1 MCLGWIRVH
10 EIIMETMNLKTGDLV
25 IGTRDP
31 SKSVYS
37 AEGRKLVDG
46 GVAIVGDEADIEQ
59 LQEQIKKAA
68 KQSGQ
73 QIGESGKLQKKKG
86 RKTKKINSY
95 IPVDVEPTYKISTT
109 ENIEF
114 VEESVI
120 EKVKPTQVY
129 FENAFGKIRS
139 AVEKVIEHDL
149 AFMLLFSSEDEI
161 VFEPKVSETLDFTY
175 NKVSYSVYYPG
186 VIFDWTDGVKK
197 AMILF
202 KVPKKDE

>member
-1 MCLGWIRVH
+1 MGWIRVH

>member
-1 MCLGWIRVH
+1 
-10 EIIMETMNLKTGDLV
+10 METMNLKTGDLV

-202 KVPKKDE
+202 KVPKEDE

>member
-1 MCLGWIRVH
+1 LGWIRVH

>member
-1 MCLGWIRVH
+1 MGWIRVH

-175 NKVSYSVYYPG
+175 NTVSYSVYYPG

>member
-1 MCLGWIRVH
+1 
-10 EIIMETMNLKTGDLV
+10 MEAMNLRTGDLV

-46 GVAIVGDEADIEQ
+46 GVAIVGDEEDIQE
-59 LQEQIKKAA
+59 LQQQIKKAA

-73 QIGESGKLQKKKG
+73 QIVEEKKS
-86 RKTKKINSY
+86 RKKAIKKSNKVTKY
-95 IPVDVEPTYKISTT
+95 IPVAEESPNYLPDMSETVVENSYT
-109 ENIEF
+109 
-114 VEESVI
+114 VEEKI
-120 EKVKPTQVY
+120 KPQQVY

-139 AVEKVIEHDL
+139 AVERVIEHDL

-175 NKVSYSVYYPG
+175 NKVSYAVYYPG

-202 KVPKKDE
+202 KVPKENE

>member
-1 MCLGWIRVH
+1 
-10 EIIMETMNLKTGDLV
+10 METMNLKTGDLV

-95 IPVDVEPTYKISTT
+95 IPVDVEPTYKISTN

-202 KVPKKDE
+202 KVPKENE

>member
-1 MCLGWIRVH
+1 
-10 EIIMETMNLKTGDLV
+10 MENMNLKTGDLV

-37 AEGRKLVDG
+37 AEGKKLVDS

-59 LQEQIKKAA
+59 LQEQIKKVA

-73 QIGESGKLQKKKG
+73 QIVEEKKTRKKAVKKTSKVNKYIPIAKESPNYLHDLSEPVIENTYVIEEKPKLQ
-86 RKTKKINSY
+86 
-95 IPVDVEPTYKISTT
+95 
-109 ENIEF
+109 
-114 VEESVI
+114 
-120 EKVKPTQVY
+120 QVY

-139 AVEKVIEHDL
+139 SVENVIEHDL

-161 VFEPKVSETLDFTY
+161 VFEPKTSETLDFTY
-175 NKVSYSVYYPG
+175 NKVNYSVYYPG
-186 VIFDWTDGVKK
+186 VIFDWTDGIKK

-202 KVPKKDE
+202 KVPKENE

>member
-1 MCLGWIRVH
+1 
-10 EIIMETMNLKTGDLV
+10 MNLKTGDLV

-37 AEGRKLVDG
+37 AEGKKLVDS

-59 LQEQIKKAA
+59 LQEQIKKVA

-73 QIGESGKLQKKKG
+73 QIVEEKKTRKKAVKKTSKVNKYIPIAKESPNYLHDLSEPVIENTYVIEEKPKLQ
-86 RKTKKINSY
+86 
-95 IPVDVEPTYKISTT
+95 
-109 ENIEF
+109 
-114 VEESVI
+114 
-120 EKVKPTQVY
+120 QVY

-139 AVEKVIEHDL
+139 SVENVIEHDL

-161 VFEPKVSETLDFTY
+161 VFEPKTSETLDFTY
-175 NKVSYSVYYPG
+175 NKVNYSVYYPG
-186 VIFDWTDGVKK
+186 VIFDWTDGIKK

-202 KVPKKDE
+202 KVPKENE

>member
-1 MCLGWIRVH
+1 
-10 EIIMETMNLKTGDLV
+10 
-25 IGTRDP
+25 
-31 SKSVYS
+31 
-37 AEGRKLVDG
+37 LVDG

-95 IPVDVEPTYKISTT
+95 IPVDVEPTYKISTN

>member
-1 MCLGWIRVH
+1 
-10 EIIMETMNLKTGDLV
+10 MEAMNLRTGDLV

-46 GVAIVGDEADIEQ
+46 GVAIVGDEEDIQE
-59 LQEQIKKAA
+59 LQQQIKKAA

-73 QIGESGKLQKKKG
+73 QIVEEKKP
-86 RKTKKINSY
+86 RKKAIKKSNKVTKY
-95 IPVDVEPTYKISTT
+95 IPVAEESPNYLSDMSETVVENSYT
-109 ENIEF
+109 
-114 VEESVI
+114 VEEKI
-120 EKVKPTQVY
+120 KPQQVY

-139 AVEKVIEHDL
+139 AVERVIEHDL

-161 VFEPKVSETLDFTY
+161 VFEPKISETLDFTY
-175 NKVSYSVYYPG
+175 NKASYSVYYPG

-202 KVPKKDE
+202 KVPEENE

>member
-1 MCLGWIRVH
+1 
-10 EIIMETMNLKTGDLV
+10 MEAMNLRTGDLV

-37 AEGRKLVDG
+37 AEGKRLVDG
-46 GVAIVGDEADIEQ
+46 GVAVVGDEEDIAQ

-73 QIGESGKLQKKKG
+73 QIMEDKKA
-86 RKTKKINSY
+86 RKKAVKKSNKVNKY
-95 IPVDVEPTYKISTT
+95 IPITKESANYLPDMSEVVVENTYIVD
-109 ENIEF
+109 
-114 VEESVI
+114 
-120 EKVKPTQVY
+120 EKPKPQQVY
-129 FENAFGKIRS
+129 FENAFGKIRA
-139 AVEKVIEHDL
+139 AVEQVIEHDL
-149 AFMLLFSSEDEI
+149 AYMLLFSSEDEI

-202 KVPKKDE
+202 KVPKENE

>member
-1 MCLGWIRVH
+1 
-10 EIIMETMNLKTGDLV
+10 
-25 IGTRDP
+25 
-31 SKSVYS
+31 
-37 AEGRKLVDG
+37 
-46 GVAIVGDEADIEQ
+46 
-59 LQEQIKKAA
+59 
-68 KQSGQ
+68 
-73 QIGESGKLQKKKG
+73 
-86 RKTKKINSY
+86 
-95 IPVDVEPTYKISTT
+95 
-109 ENIEF
+109 

>member
-1 MCLGWIRVH
+1 
-10 EIIMETMNLKTGDLV
+10 MEAMNLRTGDLV
-25 IGTRDP
+25 IGTRNP
-31 SKSVYS
+31 SESVYS

-46 GVAIVGDEADIEQ
+46 GVAIVGDEEDIQE
-59 LQEQIKKAA
+59 LQQQIKKAA

-73 QIGESGKLQKKKG
+73 QIVEEKKP
-86 RKTKKINSY
+86 RKKAIKKSNKVTKY
-95 IPVDVEPTYKISTT
+95 IPVTKESPNYLPDMSETMVENTYI
-109 ENIEF
+109 
-114 VEESVI
+114 VEEKI
-120 EKVKPTQVY
+120 KPQQVY

-139 AVEKVIEHDL
+139 AVERVIEHDL

-175 NKVSYSVYYPG
+175 NKISYSVYYPG

-202 KVPKKDE
+202 KVPKENE

>member
-1 MCLGWIRVH
+1 
-10 EIIMETMNLKTGDLV
+10 METMNLKTGDLV

>member
-1 MCLGWIRVH
+1 
-10 EIIMETMNLKTGDLV
+10 METMNLKTGDLV

-175 NKVSYSVYYPG
+175 NTVSYSVYYPG